1 MNKYQTRMASKKLTA
16 KKKMA
21 PSPEKLVLIASK
33 KALKLIA
40 RQAYLERKAGL
51 KELKNQSV
59 SRIVAIGKGRKV
71 GARGQPIY
79 ASARAFDRQ
88 RTLDRQTLRSS
99 TDQYKS

>member
-1 MNKYQTRMASKKLTA
+1 MNKYQTLMASKKLTA

-59 SRIVAIGKGRKV
+59 SLIVAIGKGRKV
-71 GARGQPIY
+71 GQPIHT
-79 ASARAFDRQ
+79 SARAFDRQ
-88 RTLDRQTLRSS
+88 RTLERQTLRSS
-99 TDQYKS
+99 TGQYKS